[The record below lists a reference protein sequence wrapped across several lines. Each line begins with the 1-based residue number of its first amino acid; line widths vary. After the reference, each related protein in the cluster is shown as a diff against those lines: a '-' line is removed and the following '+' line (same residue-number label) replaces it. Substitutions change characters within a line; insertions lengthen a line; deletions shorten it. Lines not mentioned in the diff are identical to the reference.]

1 MQAGLRP
8 DDACGIIF
16 SSHPDSALPASKRP
30 GSTGCTDPVRQKKE
44 FEMKMLSLPLLAAL
58 ALGAQGAAP
67 AQQAVRISDVT
78 VIDPASGRT
87 MEHRTVTI
95 ENGIIAGIGPAGE
108 TDPAFAGREIDG
120 RGRYLVPGLMD
131 MHVHTNIA
139 PVTETSFALLL
150 AHGVTGVRDMS
161 GDCWEPVAGPFLCRE
176 DMLAYAARI
185 DAGDLPGP
193 DLLALSS
200 GFVQSDRSGQL
211 PPDHNPLYTPATA
224 EQGRALVDYVNE
236 RDVDLVKLYHAIMPA
251 ALEGVMQR
259 AGELDLEVSGHI
271 PLVVSTGEAS
281 RLGMRTIEH
290 AKDIVTDC
298 SGFGE
303 EYRTRIRAV
312 IAGDAS
318 AQWPG
323 DAERLSRT
331 VETFNPGRCRA
342 LMAEL
347 AANGTILVPTH
358 GTREMDVR
366 AGDTA
371 YRDHPGR
378 VFLPAMQLG
387 QWDADLDRTAA
398 EPGAVRAH
406 YEDFYRLG
414 LRVTAMAHEAGVPVM
429 LGTDAND
436 TMIVPG
442 IAAHEELIRLV
453 EAGLSPMEALQAGTS
468 VPARYLGREGE
479 LGAIRAGAEADLLLL
494 DADPLAD
501 IANTQDIAAVISD
514 GRVYDRAQLDAILAD
529 VRARWE

>member
-1 MQAGLRP
+1 MKISSLSAMALVALGMQG
-8 DDACGIIF
+8 
-16 SSHPDSALPASKRP
+16 
-30 GSTGCTDPVRQKKE
+30 
-44 FEMKMLSLPLLAAL
+44 AAL
-58 ALGAQGAAP
+58 AQD
-67 AQQAVRISDVT
+67 AVRIAGVT
-78 VIDPASGRT
+78 VIDPASGRVT
-87 MEHRTVTI
+87 ENRTVTLRD
-95 ENGIIAGIGPAGE
+95 GVIAAIDPAGE
-108 TDPAFAGREIDG
+108 AGPGFQGREIDG

-211 PPDHNPLYTPATA
+211 PPDHDPLYTPQTE
-224 EQGRALVDYVNE
+224 EQGRDLVDYLQA
-236 RDVDLVKLYHAIMPA
+236 RDVDLVKLYHAIYPA

-259 AGELDLEVSGHI
+259 AGELDLEVSGHV

-281 RLGMRTIEH
+281 QMGMRTIEH

-298 SGFGE
+298 SGFGDG
-303 EYRTRIRAV
+303 YRTRIRAV
-312 IAGDAS
+312 ISGDAS
-318 AQWPG
+318 AQWPD
-323 DAERLSRT
+323 DAERLART
-331 VETFNPGRCRA
+331 VATFDPERCRA
-342 LMAEL
+342 LMADL
-347 AANGTILVPTH
+347 AANGTIFVPTH
-358 GTREMDVR
+358 GTREMDER
-366 AGDTA
+366 AGEPA

-378 VFLPAMQLG
+378 AFLPAMQLQ

-398 EPGAVRAH
+398 EPQEVRAH
-406 YEDFYRLG
+406 YAEFYRLG
-414 LRVTAMAHEAGVPVM
+414 LEVTAMAHTAGVPVM

-442 IAAHEELIRLV
+442 ISAHEELVRLV
-453 EAGLSPMEALQAGTS
+453 EAGLSPMEALAAATS
-468 VPARYLGREGE
+468 VPARYLGREE
-479 LGAIRAGAEADLLLL
+479 ALGTIRAGAEADLLLL

-501 IANTQDIAAVISD
+501 IANTQRIETVIAD
-514 GRVYDRAQLDAILAD
+514 GRLYDRTALDAILAD
-529 VRARWE
+529 VRARAE

>member
-1 MQAGLRP
+1 MK
-8 DDACGIIF
+8 I
-16 SSHPDSALPASKRP
+16 SNLPAAA
-30 GSTGCTDPVRQKKE
+30 
-44 FEMKMLSLPLLAAL
+44 LLALGVQGAAL
-58 ALGAQGAAP
+58 AQD
-67 AQQAVRISDVT
+67 AVRIVDVT
-78 VIDPASGRT
+78 VIDPASRAV
-87 MEHRTVTI
+87 MEDRTVTI
-95 ENGIIAGIGPAGE
+95 ENGVIAAIAPAGAAGAGF
-108 TDPAFAGREIDG
+108 DGREIDG

-139 PVTETSFALLL
+139 PVTETSFALLF

-176 DMLAYAARI
+176 AMLAYGARI
-185 DAGDLPGP
+185 DAGEVPGP

-200 GFVQSDRSGQL
+200 GFVQSDRSGQM
-211 PPDHNPLYTPATA
+211 PPDHDPLYTPQTA
-224 EQGRALVDYVNE
+224 EQGRALVDYLQA
-236 RDVDLVKLYHAIMPA
+236 RDVDLIKLYHAIYPA

-271 PLVVSTGEAS
+271 PLVVSAGEAS

-303 EYRTRIRAV
+303 EYRARIRAA
-312 IAGDAS
+312 ISGDAS

-323 DAERLSRT
+323 DAERLART
-331 VETFNPGRCRA
+331 IATFDPQRCRA

-347 AANGTILVPTH
+347 AANGTIFVPTH

-366 AGDTA
+366 AGDA
-371 YRDHPGR
+371 DWRDHPGR
-378 VFLPAMQLG
+378 AFLPAMQLQ

-398 EPGAVRAH
+398 EPEEVRSH

-414 LRVTAMAHEAGVPVM
+414 LEVTAIAHAAGVPVM

-453 EAGLSPMEALQAGTS
+453 EAGLSPMDALAAATS

-479 LGAIRAGAEADLLLL
+479 LGTIRTGAEADLLLL

-501 IANTQDIAAVISD
+501 IANTQRIEAVIAD
-514 GRVYDRAQLDAILAD
+514 GRLYDRAELDAILAE
-529 VRARWE
+529 VRARTQ